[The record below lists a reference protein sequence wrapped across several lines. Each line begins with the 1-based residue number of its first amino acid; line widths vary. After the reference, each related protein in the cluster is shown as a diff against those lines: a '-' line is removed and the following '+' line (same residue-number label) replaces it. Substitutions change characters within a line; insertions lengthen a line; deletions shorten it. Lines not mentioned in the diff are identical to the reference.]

1 MKLVQKLATKYVKA
15 KLRLLSL
22 VSKKKAAKK
31 ALKLFSTPL
40 LKTKVKT
47 PAVFAKGEKLSCAVG
62 DILVRGHR
70 WLPKQQPL
78 KKILITHGFES
89 DAKKFGAY
97 ISAFIKKG
105 YEVFAFDAPA
115 HGESGSRQ
123 ITLPLYI
130 SMIKKIDEEF
140 GPMQSFM
147 AHSFGGLA
155 TAHFLESVRH
165 SEETKLALIAPATEM
180 KTAIDNFFNF
190 LELDEETRKEFDHL
204 ILEKTGM
211 QPEYFSVRR
220 AIKNI
225 QAQVL
230 WAHDKNDDITPISDV
245 IKVKEEKHPNVQ
257 FLFTLG
263 LGHRKIYRDE
273 EVMKQVVEFL

>member
-15 KLRLLSL
+15 KLHMLAL

-31 ALKLFSTPL
+31 ALKLFSTPML
-40 LKTKVKT
+40 RSKVKM
-47 PAVFAKGEKLSCAVG
+47 PAVFTKGEKLSCAVG
-62 DILVRGHR
+62 DITVRGHR

-89 DAKKFGAY
+89 DTKKFAAY
-97 ISAFIKKG
+97 IAAFVKKG
-105 YEVFAFDAPA
+105 YEVYAFDAPA
-115 HGESGSRQ
+115 HGESGSKQ

-130 SMIKKIDEEF
+130 TMVKKINEEF
-140 GPMQSFM
+140 GPIRSFM

-155 TAHFLESVRH
+155 TAHFLEEIQH
-165 SEETKLALIAPATEM
+165 NEETKLALIAPATEM
-180 KTAIDNFFNF
+180 KTAIDNFFIF
-190 LELDEETRKEFDHL
+190 LELDEETRKEFDRL
-204 ILEKTGM
+204 ILERTGM
-211 QPEYFSVRR
+211 NPEYFSIRR
-220 AIKNI
+220 AVKNI

-230 WAHDKNDDITPISDV
+230 WVHDKDDDITPISDV
-245 IKVKEEKHPNVQ
+245 IKVKEENHPNVQ
-257 FLFTLG
+257 FIFTNG